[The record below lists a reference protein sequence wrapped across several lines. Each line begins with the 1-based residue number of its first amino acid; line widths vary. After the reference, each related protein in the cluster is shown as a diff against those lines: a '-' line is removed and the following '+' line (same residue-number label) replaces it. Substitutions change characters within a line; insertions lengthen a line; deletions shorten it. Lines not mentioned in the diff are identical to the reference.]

1 MRVDNKGNNLT
12 KITNQKKRRK
22 DMKNVKRFSILA
34 AVLVLALGILT
45 ACGGSSDSGSAD
57 GDSADKTI
65 KVAASPTP
73 HAEILNAISDELAAE
88 GWTLEVIEFDDYV
101 QPNVATTDGD
111 VDANYFQHVPYLDE
125 YNEQNG
131 TDLVAVGNVHYEA
144 MGVYKGTKDSF
155 DALEDGDKIGIPNDG
170 TNGARALQ
178 LLEANG
184 VLKLK
189 EDAGVT
195 ATEQDIVE
203 NPKNLEIVP
212 LEAATIPA
220 SLPDLAL
227 GVINYNYA
235 NGAGFTQDDAVAL
248 ETADSDAAETFVN
261 VIVVNAGNENSEK
274 TQALVKAVQS
284 DTVKNFILDNYNGL
298 IQPKF

>member
-1 MRVDNKGNNLT
+1 
-12 KITNQKKRRK
+12 
-22 DMKNVKRFSILA
+22 MKNVKRFSILA
-34 AVLVLALGILT
+34 VVLVLSLGILA
-45 ACGGSSDSGSAD
+45 ACGGGGSSD
-57 GDSADKTI
+57 DSADKTI

-73 HAEILNAISDELAAE
+73 HAEILNSISDALAEE
-88 GWTLEVIEFDDYV
+88 GWTLEVVEFDDYV

-131 TDLVAVGNVHYEA
+131 TNLVAVGNVHYEA

-155 DALEDGDKIGIPNDG
+155 DALEDGDKIGIPNDA

-184 VLKLK
+184 VIKLK
-189 EDAGVT
+189 EGSGVT
-195 ATEQDIVE
+195 ATEQDIAE
-203 NPKNLEIVP
+203 NPKNIVIVP

-235 NGAGFTQDDAVAL
+235 QGAGFTKDDAVAL
-248 ETADSDAAETFVN
+248 ETENSDAAETYVN
-261 VIVVNAGNENSEK
+261 VIVGNAGNENSEK
-274 TQALVKAVQS
+274 TQALVKAIQT
-284 DTVKNFILDNYNGL
+284 DAVKDFILENYNGL

>member
-1 MRVDNKGNNLT
+1 
-12 KITNQKKRRK
+12 
-22 DMKNVKRFSILA
+22 MKNVKRFSILA

-45 ACGGSSDSGSAD
+45 ACGGGSSDG
-57 GDSADKTI
+57 GDAADKTI

-73 HAEILNAISDELAAE
+73 HAEILNSISDALAKD

-131 TDLVAVGNVHYEA
+131 TDLVAVANVHSEA

-155 DALEDGDKIGIPNDG
+155 DALEDGDKIGIPNDA

-184 VLKLK
+184 VIKLK
-189 EDAGVT
+189 EGAGVT
-195 ATEQDIVE
+195 ATEQDVAE
-203 NPKNLEIVP
+203 NPKNLEFVP

-235 NGAGFTQDDAVAL
+235 QGAGFTKDDAVAL

-261 VIVVNAGNENSEK
+261 VIVVNAGNEDSEK
-274 TQALVKAVQS
+274 TKALVAAIQT
-284 DTVKNFILDNYNGL
+284 DEVKDFILENYNGL

>member
-1 MRVDNKGNNLT
+1 
-12 KITNQKKRRK
+12 
-22 DMKNVKRFSILA
+22 MKNVKRFSILA
-34 AVLVLALGILT
+34 AVLVLTLGILT

-57 GDSADKTI
+57 GDSTDKTI

-189 EDAGVT
+189 DDAGVT